1 MVLGD
6 DAPGIITMVRAPSHH
21 LSAGVVED
29 DHTVLQGVH
38 PSEGDEVTYL
48 ELMGD
53 GEGRPSLV
61 DECVIVFS
69 PRSHPPVA
77 SGVGG
82 DDDVGRY
89 FSEPLD
95 ESFRDHEPVEGGLED
110 DFEEVVR
117 PWLVVEVSDLSRPST
132 MLLGRSLAGNLSR

>member
-6 DAPGIITMVRAPSHH
+6 DAPGVTAMVQAPADH

-29 DHTVLQGVH
+29 DHSVLQGGH
-38 PSEGDEVTYL
+38 PSEGDELAYL
-48 ELMGD
+48 VLMGD
-53 GEGRPSLV
+53 DEGRPSLV
-61 DECVIVFS
+61 DERVIAFS

-82 DDDVGRY
+82 DDDVGRD

-95 ESFRDHEPVEGGLED
+95 ESFRDHEPAEGGLED

-117 PWLVVEVSDLSRPST
+117 PLLVVEVADLSRPST
-132 MLLGRSLAGNLSR
+132 TLLRRSLAGNLSR